1 MNAWRLRLQQLWR
14 GAGTALRA
22 ARGGLLVSVLI
33 VGLVGMAAAI
43 AAMIETSRQNAVIAQ
58 LADGRDVAVDPA
70 AAPDALLLARHHFLI
85 VHDQLDEAQIFAEIA
100 APRASPHIRALLLYN
115 LGNARVRQ
123 AFGYIETA
131 DLDRAASAIGLAKA
145 NYRQALGIEPQ
156 NWNLKHNLDV
166 AQRLVRDLPRGSA
179 SEEDDPPPGEKAKP
193 LWSDLPG
200 LPRGLP

>member
-1 MNAWRLRLQQLWR
+1 MSTTRRLGDVVWR
-14 GAGTALRA
+14 ALRA
-22 ARGGLLVSVLI
+22 ARGGLLVLVL
-33 VGLVGMAAAI
+33 VAALAGAAASI
-43 AAMIETSRQNAVIAQ
+43 AAVIEIGRHNAVIAQ
-58 LADGRDVAVDPA
+58 LAEGRDVAVDPA

-85 VHDQLDEAQIFAEIA
+85 VHDRLDDAQIFAEIA
-100 APRASPHIRALLLYN
+100 MPRAAPHVRAQLLYN

-123 AFGYIETA
+123 AFAYIENA

-145 NYRQALGIEPQ
+145 NFRQALGIEPQ

-166 AQRLVRDLPRGSA
+166 AQRLVRDLPRDAA
-179 SEEDDPPPGEKAKP
+179 SDDDEPPPSDKAKP

>member
-1 MNAWRLRLQQLWR
+1 MIAWQLRVQQSWR
-14 GAGTALRA
+14 AAWSALRA
-22 ARGGLLVSVLI
+22 ARGGLLVAVLI
-33 VGLVGMAAAI
+33 AALVGMAAAI
-43 AAMIETSRQNAVIAQ
+43 AAVIETSRQNAVIAQ
-58 LADGRDVAVDPA
+58 LADGHDTAVDPA
-70 AAPDALLLARHHFLI
+70 TAPDALLLARLQFLI

-100 APRASPHIRALLLYN
+100 IPRASPQVRALLLYN
-115 LGNARVRQ
+115 LGNSRVRQ
-123 AFGYIETA
+123 AFAYIDNA

-145 NYRQALGIEPQ
+145 SYRQALGIEPQ

-179 SEEDDPPPGEKAKP
+179 SDDDEPPPSDKAKP

>member
-1 MNAWRLRLQQLWR
+1 MSMLRRRLQQIWR
-14 GAGTALRA
+14 ATWTALRA
-22 ARGGLLVSVLI
+22 ARGGALVVVLI
-33 VGLVGMAAAI
+33 AALAGTAAVI
-43 AAMIETSRQNAVIAQ
+43 AAMMETNRQNAVVAQ

-70 AAPDALLLARHHFLI
+70 TAPDALLLARHHFLI

-100 APRASPHIRALLLYN
+100 IPRAAPHVRALLLYN

-123 AFGYIETA
+123 AFGYIENA
-131 DLDRAASAIGLAKA
+131 DLDRAASSIGLAKA

-156 NWNLKHNLDV
+156 DWNLKHNLDV

-179 SEEDDPPPGEKAKP
+179 SEEDEPPPTDKAKP